1 MSKSY
6 LYIGAVTGAYLLGLG
21 LGIKLAKG
29 YYAEKADREIT
40 ETRLYLNDW
49 YNEMP
54 DPKSFHEEMSRQYG
68 MSVDDAVNDILNNHH
83 EEMSRQYG
91 MSIDDAVNDILND
104 HQDSTAANPVS
115 MAARD
120 ETTDDIIEKL
130 EEASVEDGGEIS
142 EWDYSHDYYDYTKTS
157 IDLFPKVNIIKEDGI
172 IIPES
177 DWSTWFPVE
186 FIRGYR
192 QSNKT
197 EAVYY
202 RNHALETDFEILKN
216 FDRVG

>member
-40 ETRLYLNDW
+40 ETRLYMNDW

-68 MSVDDAVNDILNNHH
+68 MS
-83 EEMSRQYG
+83 
-91 MSIDDAVNDILND
+91 IDDAVNDIIND

-120 ETTDDIIEKL
+120 ETTDDIIAKL
-130 EEASVEDGGEIS
+130 EEASVEVDGEIS

-177 DWSTWFPVE
+177 DWSAWFPVE

-197 EAVYY
+197 EAIYY
-202 RNHALETDFEILKN
+202 RNHTLETDFEILKN

>member
-40 ETRLYLNDW
+40 ETRLYMNDW

-68 MSVDDAVNDILNNHH
+68 MS
-83 EEMSRQYG
+83 
-91 MSIDDAVNDILND
+91 IDDAVNDIIDD

-120 ETTDDIIEKL
+120 ETTDDIIAKL
-130 EEASVEDGGEIS
+130 EEASVEGDGEIS
-142 EWDYSHDYYDYTKTS
+142 ELDYSHDYYDYTKTS

-197 EAVYY
+197 EAIYY
-202 RNHALETDFEILKN
+202 RNHTLETDFEILKN

>member
-40 ETRLYLNDW
+40 ETRLYMNDW

-68 MSVDDAVNDILNNHH
+68 V
-83 EEMSRQYG
+83 
-91 MSIDDAVNDILND
+91 SIDDAVNDIIDD

-120 ETTDDIIEKL
+120 ETTDDIIAKL
-130 EEASVEDGGEIS
+130 EEASVEGDGKIS
-142 EWDYSHDYYDYTKTS
+142 EWEYSHDYYDYTKTS

-186 FIRGYR
+186 FIREYH

-197 EAVYY
+197 EAIYY
-202 RNHALETDFEILKN
+202 RNHTLETDFEILKN

>member
-54 DPKSFHEEMSRQYG
+54 DPKSF
-68 MSVDDAVNDILNNHH
+68 N

-115 MAARD
+115 MSARD

>member
-6 LYIGAVTGAYLLGLG
+6 LYIGAVAGAYLLGLG

-40 ETRLYLNDW
+40 ETRLYMNDW

-54 DPKSFHEEMSRQYG
+54 DPKSF
-68 MSVDDAVNDILNNHH
+68 N

-91 MSIDDAVNDILND
+91 MSIDDAVNDILNN

-115 MAARD
+115 TAARD
-120 ETTDDIIEKL
+120 ETTDDIIANL
-130 EEASVEDGGEIS
+130 EEASVEVDGEIS

-197 EAVYY
+197 EAIYY
-202 RNHALETDFEILKN
+202 RNHTLETDFEILKN